1 VKSVV
6 FLLAPIPPSLLQVET
21 KRRKRREFITLLGWG
36 AAAWPLTVRAQQITR
51 PVVGFL
57 SSASAEKY
65 AHIAAA
71 FRRGLSDQGFVD
83 GQNITIEYRWAADQ
97 YDRLPGMAA
106 DLVRREVAVIAVNTP
121 AVLPAK
127 KATSTIPIVFFT
139 AADPVGAGF
148 VASLNR
154 PGGNLTGISS
164 FYGEIGPK
172 RLELL
177 HELVPKERTV
187 ALLVNPKNVA
197 VTDKFMRD
205 VEASA
210 RSLGLEI
217 HVLNA
222 STERDL
228 NGVFARL
235 AETPGTPL
243 VIGADA
249 LFASQ
254 SETLA
259 HLGLQY
265 SVPTSFETRE
275 FAAAGGLMSY
285 GSSVTESFHR
295 VGVYAGRILKG
306 EKPGDLPVQ
315 QPTKFELV
323 INLKTAKALGITVP
337 LIMQMTA
344 DEVIE

>member
-1 VKSVV
+1 M
-6 FLLAPIPPSLLQVET
+6 
-21 KRRKRREFITLLGWG
+21 
-36 AAAWPLTVRAQQITR
+36 
-51 PVVGFL
+51 VGFL

-71 FRRGLSDQGFVD
+71 FRQGLSDQGFVD

-97 YDRLPGMAA
+97 YDRLPAMAA

-121 AVLPAK
+121 AVMPAK
-127 KATSTIPIVFFT
+127 NATSTIPIVFFT

-172 RLELL
+172 RLEML
-177 HELVPKERTV
+177 HELVPKERTI
-187 ALLVNPKNVA
+187 ALLVNPKNAA
-197 VTDKFMRD
+197 VTDKFIRD
-205 VEASA
+205 VEAA
-210 RSLGLEI
+210 AHSLGLEI

-228 NGVFARL
+228 NGVFAKL
-235 AETPGTPL
+235 VETPGTPL

-259 HLGLQY
+259 RLGLQY

-285 GSSVTESFHR
+285 GSSVTESFR
-295 VGVYAGRILKG
+295 GIGVYAGRILKG
-306 EKPGDLPVQ
+306 EKPADLPVQ

>member
-1 VKSVV
+1 
-6 FLLAPIPPSLLQVET
+6 
-21 KRRKRREFITLLGWG
+21 
-36 AAAWPLTVRAQQITR
+36 
-51 PVVGFL
+51 
-57 SSASAEKY
+57 
-65 AHIAAA
+65 
-71 FRRGLSDQGFVD
+71 
-83 GQNITIEYRWAADQ
+83 IEYRWAADQ

-187 ALLVNPKNVA
+187 ALAK
-197 VTDKFMRD
+197 
-205 VEASA
+205 
-210 RSLGLEI
+210 
-217 HVLNA
+217 
-222 STERDL
+222 
-228 NGVFARL
+228 L

-249 LFASQ
+249 LFASR

-285 GSSVTESFHR
+285 GS
-295 VGVYAGRILKG
+295 
-306 EKPGDLPVQ
+306 
-315 QPTKFELV
+315 
-323 INLKTAKALGITVP
+323 
-337 LIMQMTA
+337 
-344 DEVIE
+344 